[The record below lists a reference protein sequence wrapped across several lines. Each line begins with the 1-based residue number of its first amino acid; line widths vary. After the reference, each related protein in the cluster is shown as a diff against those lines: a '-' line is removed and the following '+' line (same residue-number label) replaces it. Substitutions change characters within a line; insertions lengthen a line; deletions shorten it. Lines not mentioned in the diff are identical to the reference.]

1 MTKEK
6 SFTTYSPYSM
16 AHGFHLYVHHFKAWP
31 MLSENNPLRNNTDT
45 HQGKTLQIL
54 HGYFALG
61 SVDVCLGV
69 SYLMMN
75 FRHHQTKRSLYLVC
89 DSRCWLNIYRVL
101 YTYMSTYTYA
111 HTHIW
116 VHSPEMRSLS
126 RLLAL
131 WRQEPVQAGITPP
144 VSGSLQRVGGVM
156 DWMLVS
162 PQNPYVETL
171 VPIWWYLKGRPLG
184 GNQIMKDGALMNGA
198 LMNGISALIRRG
210 QRAS

>member
-1 MTKEK
+1 MVILLWAQWTCAWVFLIWWWISDITKQK
-6 SFTTYSPYSM
+6 GPYI
-16 AHGFHLYVHHFKAWP
+16 LY
-31 MLSENNPLRNNTDT
+31 D
-45 HQGKTLQIL
+45 
-54 HGYFALG
+54 
-61 SVDVCLGV
+61 
-69 SYLMMN
+69 
-75 FRHHQTKRSLYLVC
+75 